1 VRDKG
6 SARSRKVGAVPCPT
20 RQWPRCT
27 SRIEKHDNKQIDP
40 HALRKFR
47 SSDHA
52 IEDPVLGMKEANSW
66 KHFGQGAGFLRS
78 SKKSVWP
85 LCEEDPSHAHN
96 VQVAA
101 RDIFATRDRLKSRK
115 LRKILSPVSN
125 ICAITFK
132 LCAISR
138 LTAVEKHLILKSRAV
153 PKAP

>member
-1 VRDKG
+1 MLSTLPV
-6 SARSRKVGAVPCPT
+6 SNAARWICAEQPSRL
-20 RQWPRCT
+20 
-27 SRIEKHDNKQIDP
+27 DP

-52 IEDPVLGMKEANSW
+52 IEDPVLGMKEASSW

-78 SKKSVWP
+78 SKKSVWS

-101 RDIFATRDRLKSRK
+101 RDIFASNRLKSRK
-115 LRKILSPVSN
+115 LRKILSPVTN
-125 ICAITFK
+125 ICAVTFK
-132 LCAISR
+132 LCANSR